1 MEYSRSTP
9 LENEYVKARNKH
21 LEKVAGQ
28 RGLSHL
34 TENFS
39 KFTSRQTL
47 TRFLAHDE
55 IFRKILD
62 VHGSVIE
69 CGVYLGQ
76 SLMTWAQLSSIY
88 EPIGGVTREIF
99 GFDTFTGFP
108 AVTEFD
114 LTTNVPDHEIG
125 DLDTSRGVGQ
135 PIYNDLIDEIS
146 IFDKNRFLPQFQ
158 KVSLIKGD
166 FTETCEKFLQENAHV
181 IPALLYLDFDLYEP
195 TAFAIKNFLPRMSKG
210 SIIAFD
216 ELNDR
221 NWPGE
226 AKAMLESL
234 NINNYK
240 LRKVG
245 FDIKI
250 SYIEI

>member
-1 MEYSRSTP
+1 MQDSISTA
-9 LENEYVKARNKH
+9 LENEYKVARDQH
-21 LEKVAGQ
+21 LERVANQ
-28 RGLSHL
+28 RGISYL

-39 KFTSRQTL
+39 KFTSRQSL

-62 VHGSVIE
+62 IHGSVIE

-88 EPIGGVTREIF
+88 EPIGGATREIF

-108 AVTEFD
+108 SVSEFD
-114 LTTNVPDHEIG
+114 LVPNLPDHKIG
-125 DLDTSRGVGQ
+125 DLDTSNVVGQ
-135 PIYNDLIDEIS
+135 SVYSDLINEIAL
-146 IFDKNRFLPQFQ
+146 FDKNRFLPQFH

-166 FTETCEKFLQENAHV
+166 FINTCEDFLQENAHV

-195 TAFAIKNFLPRMSKG
+195 TALALKNFLPRMPKG

-216 ELNDR
+216 ELNVRD
-221 NWPGE
+221 WPGE
-226 AKAMLESL
+226 TKALLESL
-234 NINNYK
+234 NINNYI
-240 LRKVG
+240 LRKTAY
-245 FDIKI
+245 DIKI
-250 SYIEI
+250 SYIEL